1 MGTTTSRRYRID
13 QGKAC
18 IDIKLRSARQLF
30 DGRDPAPFRERDL
43 DEDAVEYVLGA
54 VQDLPPRSDV
64 KLVIWIAEEP
74 TQLLPAATIEQ
85 AVRAHFGYEV
95 ESLERRTRQH
105 VRQGQAALLV
115 GLSVLAVFLTLAELT
130 PMLPSS
136 HLRQIVREGLVITGW
151 VAMWRP
157 LELLLYDW
165 WPLVRQ
171 RRAAA
176 RILGA
181 EVVVVHGHEDSP
193 STQPATP
200 P

>member
-1 MGTTTSRRYRID
+1 MGTTAPRRYRID
-13 QGKAC
+13 QGKPC
-18 IDIKLRSARQLF
+18 IDIKVRSARQLF

-74 TQLLPAATIEQ
+74 TPLLPVATIEQ
-85 AVRAHFGYEV
+85 AVRAHFGHEV
-95 ESLERRTRQH
+95 ESLERKTRQH

-181 EVVVVHGHEDSP
+181 EEVVVHGHEDSP